1 MLHNVTE
8 TKLEIYC
15 QYRIAYQV
23 SFQDIPFCKL
33 LGNKKV
39 LSILEFIIFFKAMNV
54 YLLNLNSEFK
64 KSFVWY

>member
-8 TKLEIYC
+8 TKLEMYC

-33 LGNKKV
+33 IGNKKV
-39 LSILEFIIFFKAMNV
+39 LSILEFIIF
-54 YLLNLNSEFK
+54 LRL
-64 KSFVWY
+64 